1 TRRQRNPVIYCIHQ
15 FVNGVNPFF
24 FTSQSTGCRTFN
36 DRSVIP
42 VEVTFVQFFTDFHLH
57 QIQQFRIIH
66 QIHLI
71 QVHNHCRYS
80 YLCSQQ
86 NVLFCLRHRT
96 IGSSHNQDSTIHLS
110 STSNHIFHV
119 VSVTGTIH
127 VCIVTSSC
135 LIFHVSGIDSN
146 TSFFFFRSSVN
157 IIIFSCLS

>member
-1 TRRQRNPVIYCIHQ
+1 H
-15 FVNGVNPFF
+15 
-24 FTSQSTGCRTFN
+24 
-36 DRSVIP
+36 
-42 VEVTFVQFFTDFHLH
+42 H
-57 QIQQFRIIH
+57 FR
-66 QIHLI
+66 
-71 QVHNHCRYS
+71 YT

-110 STSNHIFHV
+110 STSNHIYHV

-157 IIIFSCLS
+157 IIIFSCLSKSLFRKDRSNSCGQSSFTMVNVTNSTNV